1 MEENGALFYTF
12 CIALCMSLG
21 ALGVF
26 VWSVLSGQWDDVE
39 DTKYRFLEKE
49 MNDEP

>member
-1 MEENGALFYTF
+1 MEDNAELFYTF

-21 ALGVF
+21 ALAVF

-39 DTKYRFLEKE
+39 DIKYRFLEKE
-49 MNDEP
+49 MDDEQ